1 MRTSIKHLAVAAA
14 LAAGVGSG
22 IGAAAATPSTIIEV
36 FPGAN
41 AISNALAGAVAGDTL
56 NIHAGTYSEHFSV
69 TKASITLKSAG
80 DGLVTVDGKCQ
91 ASWTI
96 QALANRI
103 QIAGLTVIG
112 GSFGEINF
120 SGVSGGKV
128 SGSTVNDTCGAAEY
142 GINVF
147 NSSTLKVLG
156 NTASGF
162 GDAGIYI
169 GALTGGNTTIR
180 ANDSFGNNRGIIV
193 ENTSSAG
200 VLVVGNNT
208 HDNDTTGIW
217 VTNTSGISV
226 RGNTVTNNSFT
237 GIQAD
242 PLAGGN
248 LITHNTVS
256 GHQYDL
262 SNDGTQTNCWMDNQ
276 YTTSRGDISC

>member
-1 MRTSIKHLAVAAA
+1 MRRSIRHMAVAIA
-14 LAAGVGSG
+14 LAAGLGSG
-22 IGAAAATPSTIIEV
+22 VATAGASPSTIIEV
-36 FPGAN
+36 FPGPN
-41 AISNALAGAVAGDTL
+41 AISTALAGAVAGDTL
-56 NIHAGTYSEHFSV
+56 NIHAGTYNEHFSV
-69 TKASITLKSAG
+69 TKASITLQSAG

-96 QALANRI
+96 QALASRI
-103 QIAGLTVIG
+103 QITGLTVIG
-112 GSFGEINF
+112 GSFGEVTF
-120 SGVSGGKV
+120 SGVDGGKV
-128 SGSTVNDTCGAAEY
+128 SGSKVNDTCGAAEY

-156 NTASGF
+156 NAASGF

-169 GALTGGNTTIR
+169 GALTGGNTTIKS
-180 ANDSFGNNRGIIV
+180 NDSFGNNRGIIV

-200 VLVVGNNT
+200 VLVVANQT

-226 RGNTVTNNSFT
+226 KGNTVTDNSFT
-237 GIQAD
+237 GIQTD
-242 PLAGGN
+242 SLSSGN
-248 LITHNTVS
+248 LISHNTVS

-262 SNDGTQTNCWMDNQ
+262 SNDGSQTNCWLDNV

>member
-1 MRTSIKHLAVAAA
+1 MRRSIRHLAVAAA
-14 LAAGVGSG
+14 LAAGLGSG
-22 IGAAAATPSTIIEV
+22 AASAAASPYTVIEV
-36 FPGAN
+36 FPGPN
-41 AISNALAGAVAGDTL
+41 AIANALAGAVAGDTL
-56 NIHAGTYSEHFSV
+56 NIHAGTYNEHFSV
-69 TKASITLKSAG
+69 TKASITLQSAG

-103 QIAGLTVIG
+103 QITSLTVIG
-112 GSFGEINF
+112 GSFGEITF

-128 SGSTVNDTCGAAEY
+128 SGSTVNDTCGGAEY

-147 NSSTLKVLG
+147 DSSTLKVLG
-156 NTASGF
+156 NSASGF

-169 GALTGGNTTIR
+169 GALTGGSTTIR
-180 ANDSFGNNRGIIV
+180 SNDSFGNNRGIIV

-200 VLVVGNNT
+200 VLVVANQT

-226 RGNTVTNNSFT
+226 RGNQVTDNSFT
-237 GIQAD
+237 GIQTD
-242 PLAGGN
+242 SLSGGN
-248 LITHNTVS
+248 LITRNTVS

-262 SNDGTQTNCWMDNQ
+262 SNDGTQTNCWLDNT